1 MLFRSTAF
9 ITYKFK
15 EKQVV
20 DEVSLKLGNWR
31 TKSYPIEII
40 ADNQVIFSGNTPT
53 SLGYVHLKT
62 KPTLTDNITVRL
74 KNNSVES
81 DGFAQIT
88 ELAEENN
95 LKKDDIKEKGDL
107 RIIEIDILT
116 YQNPK

>member
-1 MLFRSTAF
+1 MPSYQDKKWSIDISEAFAGANNKNANNSFDDNEVSEWRNDGKLSTAF

-62 KPTLTDNITVRL
+62 KPTLTDNITVR
-74 KNNSVES
+74 
-81 DGFAQIT
+81 
-88 ELAEENN
+88 
-95 LKKDDIKEKGDL
+95 
-107 RIIEIDILT
+107 
-116 YQNPK
+116 